1 MQYAYQDKNLDFL
14 KEKIKD
20 IKVALFKTEL
30 NPELQL
36 PNNII
41 QTLKVE
47 DDGTVWFFTSC
58 NGNHVKNI
66 DRSFY
71 AYLSYQKKGTSCHL
85 QLSGKASLV
94 KSDNEGLFSICN
106 YSKGSYGKLVLVKM
120 KIMQAEFF
128 EDKFS
133 ENISWTEKLKY
144 TFNQFFMPPSHRIYN
159 FSK

>member
-1 MQYAYQDKNLDFL
+1 MQYFHQDKNLDFL
-14 KEKIKD
+14 KEKITD
-20 IKVALFKTEL
+20 IKIALFKTEL

-58 NGNHVKNI
+58 SGMHINNI
-66 DRSFY
+66 DMSFY
-71 AYLSYQKKGTSCHL
+71 AYLSYQKNASGCHL
-85 QLSGKASLV
+85 QLSGKATLV
-94 KSDNEGLFSICN
+94 KTDDEGLFSICN

-128 EDKFS
+128 EN
-133 ENISWTEKLKY
+133 ELLGNTSWTEKLMHN
-144 TFNQFFMPPSHRIYN
+144 FSQLFMPPAHRVYN
-159 FSK
+159 FSE